1 MSAPMLVTAL
11 LDRSLS
17 NENWPMKKLLIAL
30 ALASMFLTGC
40 ANKLYQWGDYGG
52 FDSKLY
58 QSYKNP
64 EKALEFRQGLEVHI
78 NEMEASKQKVAPGL
92 YAELGTLQLQAG
104 DTNKAVA
111 MYIKERDA
119 WPESRVLMD
128 ALINNVTKRA
138 SAKAEIK
145 S

>member
-1 MSAPMLVTAL
+1 MRNSPT
-11 LDRSLS
+11 
-17 NENWPMKKLLIAL
+17 KILLIAL
-30 ALASMFLTGC
+30 ASLFLTGC
-40 ANKLYQWGDYGG
+40 ANRLYQWGDYGG
-52 FDSKLY
+52 VDSMLY

-64 EKALEFRQGLEVHI
+64 EKALEFRQGLELHI
-78 NEMEASKQKVAPGL
+78 SKMETSKQKVAPGL
-92 YAELGTLQLQAG
+92 YAELGTLHLQAG
-104 DTNKAVA
+104 DATRAVE

-128 ALINNVTKRA
+128 ALIINVTKRA